1 MTLVLDKLRSLLP
14 LNAKPS
20 PSGWISF
27 NAPCCANRGHKPDRR
42 KRGGVKI
49 DSGFIFNC
57 FNCKFSTSWQP
68 GRAIS
73 PKLKTF
79 CSWLGADDDDMKQL
93 VFEALKTESPE
104 YVPTEST
111 SRIVFED
118 KKLPDGAYPIKDWI
132 EEELDLNSETALAY
146 VVEYIVN
153 RGFNPTDE
161 HFYWTPLEGLHDR
174 VILPFRFQNRVTGYT
189 ARKVSPGK
197 PKYLS
202 EQHPHFVF
210 NADRQNTN
218 QRFVFVCEG
227 PFDAL
232 ATGGVALL
240 TNSIHEQQAKIINQ
254 LGKEVIVIPDQDRA
268 GTAIIKHAVDFDW
281 AVAFPNWCANIND
294 ANDAVNEYGELFVLV
309 DAIQTAQRGSIKCEI
324 AKKNMLKRIKES
336 EE

>member
-1 MTLVLDKLRSLLP
+1 MTFVLDKLKSLLP

-27 NAPCCANRGHKPDRR
+27 NAPCCVHRGHKPDRR

-49 DSGFIFNC
+49 DTGFIYNC

-68 GRAIS
+68 GRTIS
-73 PKLKTF
+73 PKLKSF
-79 CSWLGADDDDMKQL
+79 CYWLGADEDDIKEL

-104 YVPTEST
+104 YIPKESN
-111 SRIVFED
+111 SRVAFED
-118 KKLPDGAYPIKDWI
+118 KKLPEGAQPIREWI
-132 EEELDLNSETALAY
+132 EEDLDLNTETALAY

-161 HFYWTPLEGLHDR
+161 NFYWSPLDGFESR
-174 VILPFRFQNRVTGYT
+174 VILPFKFHNRIVGYT
-189 ARKVSPGK
+189 ARKVTAGK

-202 EQHPHFVF
+202 EQHPNFVF
-210 NADRQNTN
+210 NADRQNPD
-218 QRFVFVCEG
+218 QRFIFVCEG

-240 TNSIHEQQAKIINQ
+240 TNRIHEQQAKIINQ
-254 LGKEVIVIPDQDRA
+254 LGREVIVIPDQDRA
-268 GTAIIKHAVDFDW
+268 GMNLINDAVDLDW
-281 AVAFPNWCANIND
+281 GVAFPNWDLDVKD
-294 ANDAVNEYGELFVLV
+294 ANDAVNKYGELFVLV
-309 DAIQTAQRGSIKCEI
+309 DAIQTAQHGSIKCEI
-324 AKKNMLKRIKES
+324 AKKHMLNRIKQN